1 MANVAPG
8 CAADA
13 FGEDSCASGAQ
24 RLRTPC
30 RSATERMG
38 DGLADATGD
47 IAGRGAEGAEH
58 DNACVSHVAEDTATR
73 GAIGD
78 TGVMARDG
86 SDAFGGRRRGDSERE
101 KSHMSGGKRRFRLPL
116 SVVVICVCLVV
127 VAVSLVVYVDS
138 LSFTVRPTYAS
149 ADSNPLMGFAAAAD
163 DKSAAENEQLVYI
176 DLTWAQWEPEKGA
189 FDIAALEK
197 KNNIAR
203 WRAEGKHAVLRF
215 VCDVPGNEAH
225 RDIPQWLYEQTGDGA
240 DYDNEYGKGYAPDY
254 SNATFRAAHARA
266 IAALGA
272 WASQD
277 TFVSYVELGSLGH
290 WGEWHTLEE
299 SGVPAMPEERL
310 CREYYSQYQS
320 AFPQARLLTR
330 RNYAL
335 SVDSG
340 AGVYNDMT
348 GSSDDT
354 LEWLAWQLAGGSQEV
369 ADYEIAYSP
378 VEDIWRTAPV
388 GGEFTSSLDMGY
400 MLGDNIVQTL
410 NLLRSSHMTF
420 IGPHYPKG
428 EYAESAGAHMVS
440 GFLGYRLWVSELDV
454 RFDALTRCWDI
465 TMKWRNDGVAPLYA
479 DWPVTLELR
488 DASGE
493 VVYDAALPL
502 VLSDLCDG
510 EEFTVKASVPFDQRY
525 WDGFT
530 IGVGITDPLTGDYA
544 VRLSSDTPYLPDG
557 LNVLYE
563 EPAR

>member
-8 CAADA
+8 CAAGA
-13 FGEDSCASGAQ
+13 LGEPA
-24 RLRTPC
+24 
-30 RSATERMG
+30 RMG
-38 DGLADATGD
+38 DGRL
-47 IAGRGAEGAEH
+47 
-58 DNACVSHVAEDTATR
+58 
-73 GAIGD
+73 
-78 TGVMARDG
+78 
-86 SDAFGGRRRGDSERE
+86 SDER
-101 KSHMSGGKRRFRLPL
+101 HFRVPL
-116 SVVVICVCLVV
+116 SAVVICVCLVV
-127 VAVSLVVYVDS
+127 VVVSLVVYVDS

-176 DLTWAQWEPEKGA
+176 DLTWAEWEPEEGT

-310 CREYYSQYQS
+310 CQEYYSQYQS

-354 LEWLAWQLAGGSQEV
+354 LEWLAWQLAGGAQQA
-369 ADYEIAYSP
+369 ADHEITYSP

-465 TMKWRNDGVAPLYA
+465 TMEWRNDGVAPLYA
-479 DWPVTLELR
+479 DWPVTLEVR

-510 EEFTVKASVPFDQRY
+510 EEFTVKASVPFDPRGFPAIPPTCPTASTCCMRSLPASGDGCARCAGVACDQADVWMARKQRC
-525 WDGFT
+525 
-530 IGVGITDPLTGDYA
+530 LHEDYEDNLVVA
-544 VRLSSDTPYLPDG
+544 AAQRAHADCLVTNDQNLLEHSPVAALSCADALAYLQA
-557 LNVLYE
+557 L
-563 EPAR
+563 EPADSLR

>member
-8 CAADA
+8 CAAGA
-13 FGEDSCASGAQ
+13 LGEPA
-24 RLRTPC
+24 
-30 RSATERMG
+30 RMG
-38 DGLADATGD
+38 DGRL
-47 IAGRGAEGAEH
+47 
-58 DNACVSHVAEDTATR
+58 
-73 GAIGD
+73 
-78 TGVMARDG
+78 
-86 SDAFGGRRRGDSERE
+86 SDER
-101 KSHMSGGKRRFRLPL
+101 HFRVPL
-116 SVVVICVCLVV
+116 SAVVICVCLVV
-127 VAVSLVVYVDS
+127 VVVSLVVYVDS

-176 DLTWAQWEPEKGA
+176 DLTWAEWEPEEGT

-254 SNATFRAAHARA
+254 YNATFRAAHARA
-266 IAALGA
+266 IAALGD

-310 CREYYSQYQS
+310 CQEYYSQYQS
-320 AFPQARLLTR
+320 AFPQAHLLTR

-354 LEWLAWQLAGGSQEV
+354 LEWLAWQLAGGAQQA
-369 ADYEIAYSP
+369 ADHEITYSP

-410 NLLRSSHMTF
+410 NLLRSWHMTF

-465 TMKWRNDGVAPLYA
+465 AMEWRNDGVAPLYA
-479 DWPVTLELR
+479 DWPVTLEVR
-488 DASGE
+488 DSSGE
-493 VVYDAALPL
+493 TAYDAALPL

>member
-8 CAADA
+8 CAAGA
-13 FGEDSCASGAQ
+13 LGEPA
-24 RLRTPC
+24 
-30 RSATERMG
+30 RMG
-38 DGLADATGD
+38 DGRL
-47 IAGRGAEGAEH
+47 
-58 DNACVSHVAEDTATR
+58 
-73 GAIGD
+73 
-78 TGVMARDG
+78 
-86 SDAFGGRRRGDSERE
+86 SDER
-101 KSHMSGGKRRFRLPL
+101 HFRVPL
-116 SVVVICVCLVV
+116 SAVVICVCLVV
-127 VAVSLVVYVDS
+127 VVVSLVVYVDS

-176 DLTWAQWEPEKGA
+176 DLTWAEWEPEEGT

-310 CREYYSQYQS
+310 CQEYYSQYQS

-354 LEWLAWQLAGGSQEV
+354 LEWLAWQLAGGAQQA
-369 ADYEIAYSP
+369 ADHEITYSP

-465 TMKWRNDGVAPLYA
+465 TMEWRNDGVAPLYA
-479 DWPVTLELR
+479 DWPVTLEVR
-488 DASGE
+488 DSSGE
-493 VVYDAALPL
+493 TVYDAALPL

-510 EEFTVKASVPFDQRY
+510 EEFTVKVSVPFDQRY

>member
-1 MANVAPG
+1 MANVVPE
-8 CAADA
+8 CAAVA
-13 FGEDSCASGAQ
+13 FGEPA
-24 RLRTPC
+24 
-30 RSATERMG
+30 RMG
-38 DGLADATGD
+38 DGSADAAGD
-47 IAGRGAEGAEH
+47 IADGGAVGAGH
-58 DNACVSHVAEDTATR
+58 DSACVSDAAEDTASG
-73 GAIGD
+73 GAGA
-78 TGVMARDG
+78 MARDG
-86 SDAFGGRRRGDSERE
+86 SDAFGGSCRGDSERE
-101 KSHMSGGKRRFRLPL
+101 KSHIPGGRRRFRLPL
-116 SVVVICVCLVV
+116 SAVVIFACFA
-127 VAVSLVVYVDS
+127 VAAASLVAYVDS

-163 DKSAAENEQLVYI
+163 SKSTAEDEQLVYI
-176 DLTWAQWEPEKGA
+176 DVTWAEWEPEEGT
-189 FDIAALEK
+189 FDIASFEK

-215 VCDVPGNEAH
+215 MCDVPGDEAH
-225 RDIPQWLYEQTGDGA
+225 RDIPQWLYDETGDGA
-240 DYDNEYGKGYAPDY
+240 DYDNAYGKGYAPDY
-254 SNATFRAAHARA
+254 FNATFRAAHARA

-299 SGVPAMPEERL
+299 SGVPAMPEERI

-320 AFPQARLLTR
+320 AFPQAHLLTR

-335 SVDSG
+335 SVDNG

-410 NLLRSSHMTF
+410 SLLRASHMTF

-428 EYAESAGAHMVS
+428 EYAESAGAHMV
-440 GFLGYRLWVSELDV
+440 GGLLGYRLWVPELDV
-454 RFDALTRCWDI
+454 RFDVLTRCWDI

-479 DWPVTLELR
+479 DWAVTLEVR
-488 DASGE
+488 DSSGE
-493 VVYDAALPL
+493 TVYDTALPL

>member
-1 MANVAPG
+1 
-8 CAADA
+8 
-13 FGEDSCASGAQ
+13 
-24 RLRTPC
+24 
-30 RSATERMG
+30 MG
-38 DGLADATGD
+38 DGLADATGG
-47 IAGRGAEGAEH
+47 IADGGAEGAGH
-58 DNACVSHVAEDTATR
+58 DSACTSDAAEGTV
-73 GAIGD
+73 GGD
-78 TGVMARDG
+78 AGVMARDG
-86 SDAFGGRRRGDSERE
+86 SEAFGGRRRGDSERE
-101 KSHMSGGKRRFRLPL
+101 KSHMSGGRRRFRVPL
-116 SVVVICVCLVV
+116 SAIVICVCFA
-127 VAVSLVVYVDS
+127 VAAASLVAYVDS
-138 LSFTVRPTYAS
+138 LSFTVRPGYAS

-163 DKSAAENEQLVYI
+163 SKSTAADEQLVYI
-176 DLTWAQWEPEKGA
+176 DLTWAEWEPQEGT
-189 FDIAALEK
+189 FDIASLEK

-215 VCDVPGNEAH
+215 VCDVPGDEAH
-225 RDIPQWLYEQTGDGA
+225 RDIPQWLYNETGDGV
-240 DYDNEYGKGYAPDY
+240 DYDNAYGKGYAPDY
-254 SNATFRAAHARA
+254 SNTTFRAAHARA

-277 TFVSYVELGSLGH
+277 TFVSYVELGTLGH

-299 SGVPAMPEERL
+299 SGVPAMPRERI

-320 AFPQARLLTR
+320 AFPQAHLLTR

-335 SVDSG
+335 SVEGG

-348 GSSDDT
+348 GSPDDT
-354 LEWLAWQLAGGSQEV
+354 LEWLTWQLAGGAQEA
-369 ADYEIAYSP
+369 ADHEIAYTP

-410 NLLRSSHMTF
+410 SLLRASHMTF
-420 IGPHYPKG
+420 IGPHYPKR
-428 EYAESAGAHMVS
+428 EYAESAGAHMVR
-440 GFLGYRLWVSELDV
+440 GLLGYRLWVSELDV

-465 TMKWRNDGVAPLYA
+465 TMEWKNDGVAPLYA
-479 DWPVTLELR
+479 DWAVTLEVR
-488 DASGE
+488 DSSGE
-493 VVYDAALPL
+493 VVYDTALPL

>member
-1 MANVAPG
+1 
-8 CAADA
+8 
-13 FGEDSCASGAQ
+13 
-24 RLRTPC
+24 
-30 RSATERMG
+30 MG
-38 DGLADATGD
+38 DGSADAAGD
-47 IAGRGAEGAEH
+47 IADGGAEGAGH
-58 DNACVSHVAEDTATR
+58 DSACVSDAAEDTAS
-73 GAIGD
+73 GD
-78 TGVMARDG
+78 AGVMARNG
-86 SDAFGGRRRGDSERE
+86 SDAFGGSCRGDSERE
-101 KSHMSGGKRRFRLPL
+101 KSHIPGGRRRFRLPL
-116 SVVVICVCLVV
+116 SAVVIFACFA
-127 VAVSLVVYVDS
+127 VAAASLVAYVDS

-163 DKSAAENEQLVYI
+163 SKSTAEDEQLVYI
-176 DLTWAQWEPEKGA
+176 DVTWAEWEPQEGT
-189 FDIAALEK
+189 FDIASLEK

-215 VCDVPGNEAH
+215 VCDAPGDEAH
-225 RDIPQWLYEQTGDGA
+225 RDIPQWLYDETGDGA
-240 DYDNEYGKGYAPDY
+240 DYDNAYGKGYAPDY

-299 SGVPAMPEERL
+299 SGVPAMPEERV

-335 SVDSG
+335 SVDNG

-369 ADYEIAYSP
+369 GDHEIAYSP

-410 NLLRSSHMTF
+410 GLLRASHMTF

-428 EYAESAGAHMVS
+428 EYAESAGTHMVR
-440 GFLGYRLWVSELDV
+440 GLLGYRLWVPELDV
-454 RFDALTRCWDI
+454 RFDAFTRCWDI

-479 DWPVTLELR
+479 DWAVTLEVR

-544 VRLSSDTPYLPDG
+544 VQLSSDTPYLPDG

-563 EPAR
+563 ESAR

>member
-13 FGEDSCASGAQ
+13 FGEDSRTS
-24 RLRTPC
+24 RTPGLCPRC
-30 RSATERMG
+30 RSATVRMG
-38 DGLADATGD
+38 DGSAGATGD
-47 IAGRGAEGAEH
+47 IADGGAEGARH
-58 DNACVSHVAEDTATR
+58 DSACASDAAEDTAS
-73 GAIGD
+73 GLASGNA
-78 TGVMARDG
+78 GLMARDG

-101 KSHMSGGKRRFRLPL
+101 KSHMSGGRRRFRVPVAAL
-116 SVVVICVCLVV
+116 VILACFA
-127 VAVSLVVYVDS
+127 VAAASLVAYVDS
-138 LSFTVRPTYAS
+138 LSFTARPTYAS

-163 DKSAAENEQLVYI
+163 SKSTAENEQLVYI
-176 DLTWAQWEPEKGA
+176 DVTWAEWEPQENA
-189 FDIAALEK
+189 FDVASLEK

-215 VCDVPGNEAH
+215 MCDVPGDEAH
-225 RDIPQWLYEQTGDGA
+225 RDIPQWLYDETGDGA
-240 DYDNEYGKGYAPDY
+240 DYDNAYGKGYAPDY

-290 WGEWHTLEE
+290 WGEWYTLEE
-299 SGVPAMPEERL
+299 SGVPAMPEERV

-320 AFPQARLLTR
+320 AFPQAHLLTR

-335 SVDSG
+335 SVDNG

-410 NLLRSSHMTF
+410 SLLRASHMTF
-420 IGPHYPKG
+420 IGPHYPKR
-428 EYAESAGAHMVS
+428 EYAESAGTHMVR
-440 GFLGYRLWVSELDV
+440 GLLGYRLWVPELDV

-479 DWPVTLELR
+479 DWAVTLEVR
-488 DASGE
+488 DASDE
-493 VVYDAALPL
+493 VVCDTALPL
-502 VLSDLCDG
+502 VLSELCDG

-544 VRLSSDTPYLPDG
+544 VQLSSDTPYLPDG

>member
-1 MANVAPG
+1 MANVASG
-8 CAADA
+8 CAAGA
-13 FGEDSCASGAQ
+13 LGEDSCASSAQ
-24 RLRTPC
+24 RLRTPR

-38 DGLADATGD
+38 DESAAATGD
-47 IAGRGAEGAEH
+47 IAGTGAEGAEH
-58 DNACVSHVAEDTATR
+58 NSACVSHVAEDTASG
-73 GAIGD
+73 GAGGD
-78 TGVMARDG
+78 AGVMARDG
-86 SDAFGGRRRGDSERE
+86 SDAFGGRRRGDSGRA

-116 SVVVICVCLVV
+116 SAVVICVCLVV
-127 VAVSLVVYVDS
+127 VAVSLVAYVDS

-163 DKSAAENEQLVYI
+163 GKSAAENEQLVYI
-176 DLTWAQWEPEKGA
+176 NLTWAEWEPEEGT

-215 VCDVPGNEAH
+215 VCDAPGSEAH

-299 SGVPAMPEERL
+299 SGVPAMPEERV

-369 ADYEIAYSP
+369 ADYKIAYTP

-479 DWPVTLELR
+479 DWPVTLEVR
-488 DASGE
+488 DSSGE
-493 VVYDAALPL
+493 TVYDAALPL

>member
-1 MANVAPG
+1 MANMAPE

-13 FGEDSCASGAQ
+13 FGEPA
-24 RLRTPC
+24 
-30 RSATERMG
+30 RMG

-47 IAGRGAEGAEH
+47 IANGGAEGAGH
-58 DNACVSHVAEDTATR
+58 DSACVSDAAEDTASG
-73 GAIGD
+73 GA
-78 TGVMARDG
+78 GVMARDG
-86 SDAFGGRRRGDSERE
+86 SDAFGGSCRGDSERE
-101 KSHMSGGKRRFRLPL
+101 KSHIPGGRRRFRLPL
-116 SVVVICVCLVV
+116 SAVVIFACFA
-127 VAVSLVVYVDS
+127 VAAASLVAYVDS

-163 DKSAAENEQLVYI
+163 SKSTAEDEQLVYI
-176 DLTWAQWEPEKGA
+176 DVTWAEWEPQEGT
-189 FDIAALEK
+189 FDIASLEK

-215 VCDVPGNEAH
+215 VCDVPGDEAH
-225 RDIPQWLYEQTGDGA
+225 RDIPQWLYDETGDGA
-240 DYDNEYGKGYAPDY
+240 DYDNAYGKGYAPDY

-290 WGEWHTLEE
+290 WGEWHTFEE
-299 SGVPAMPEERL
+299 SGVPAMPEERI

-320 AFPQARLLTR
+320 AFPQAHLLTR

-335 SVDSG
+335 SVDNG

-354 LEWLAWQLAGGSQEV
+354 LEWLAWQLAGGAQQA
-369 ADYEIAYSP
+369 ADHEIAYSP

-400 MLGDNIVQTL
+400 MLGDNIVQAL
-410 NLLRSSHMTF
+410 SLLRASHMTF

-428 EYAESAGAHMVS
+428 EYAESAGAHMVR
-440 GFLGYRLWVSELDV
+440 GLLGYRLWVPELDV

-479 DWPVTLELR
+479 DWAVTLEVR

-493 VVYDAALPL
+493 VVYDTALPL

-544 VRLSSDTPYLPDG
+544 VQLSSDTPYLPDG

-563 EPAR
+563 ESAR

>member
-1 MANVAPG
+1 MANVAPE
-8 CAADA
+8 CAADV
-13 FGEDSCASGAQ
+13 FGEDSRTSGAQ
-24 RLRTPC
+24 SLCPRR
-30 RSATERMG
+30 RSATECMG
-38 DGLADATGD
+38 DGSAGATGD
-47 IAGRGAEGAEH
+47 IADGGAEGAGH
-58 DNACVSHVAEDTATR
+58 DSACVSDAAVDTASGLAGGNAGLMTCE
-73 GAIGD
+73 
-78 TGVMARDG
+78 G
-86 SDAFGGRRRGDSERE
+86 SDAFDGRRRGDSERE
-101 KSHMSGGKRRFRLPL
+101 KSHMSGGRRRFRVPVAAL
-116 SVVVICVCLVV
+116 VILACFA
-127 VAVSLVVYVDS
+127 VAAASLVAYVDS

-163 DKSAAENEQLVYI
+163 SKSTAEDEQLVYI
-176 DLTWAQWEPEKGA
+176 DVTWAEWEPQEGA
-189 FDIAALEK
+189 FDIASLEK

-215 VCDVPGNEAH
+215 MCDVPGDEAY
-225 RDIPQWLYEQTGDGA
+225 RDIPQWLYDETGDGA
-240 DYDNEYGKGYAPDY
+240 DYDNAYGKGYAPDY

-299 SGVPAMPEERL
+299 SGVPAMPEERV

-320 AFPQARLLTR
+320 AFPQAYLLTR

-335 SVDSG
+335 SVDNG

-348 GSSDDT
+348 GSSDGT

-369 ADYEIAYSP
+369 GDHEIAYSP

-400 MLGDNIVQTL
+400 MMGDNIVQTL
-410 NLLRSSHMTF
+410 GLLRASHMTF

-428 EYAESAGAHMVS
+428 EYAESAGAHMVR
-440 GFLGYRLWVSELDV
+440 GLLGYRLWVPELDV
-454 RFDALTRCWDI
+454 RFDVLTRCWDI

-479 DWPVTLELR
+479 DWAVTLEVR

-493 VVYDAALPL
+493 VVYDTALPL
-502 VLSDLCDG
+502 VLSELCDG
-510 EEFTVKASVPFDQRY
+510 EEFTIKASVPFDQRY

-544 VRLSSDTPYLPDG
+544 VQLSSDTPYLPDG

>member
-1 MANVAPG
+1 MANVAPE

-13 FGEDSCASGAQ
+13 FGEPA
-24 RLRTPC
+24 
-30 RSATERMG
+30 RMG
-38 DGLADATGD
+38 DGSADAMGD
-47 IAGRGAEGAEH
+47 IADGGAEGAGH
-58 DNACVSHVAEDTATR
+58 DSACVSDAAGGTAGG
-73 GAIGD
+73 GA
-78 TGVMARDG
+78 GVMARDG
-86 SDAFGGRRRGDSERE
+86 SDAFGGSRRGDSKRE
-101 KSHMSGGKRRFRLPL
+101 KSHIPGGGRHFRVPVAAL
-116 SVVVICVCLVV
+116 VILACFA
-127 VAVSLVVYVDS
+127 VAAASLVAYVDS
-138 LSFTVRPTYAS
+138 LSFTVRPAYAS

-163 DKSAAENEQLVYI
+163 SKSAAEDEQLVYI
-176 DLTWAQWEPEKGA
+176 DVTWAEWEPQEGT
-189 FDIAALEK
+189 FDIASLEK

-215 VCDVPGNEAH
+215 VCDVPGDEAH
-225 RDIPQWLYEQTGDGA
+225 RDIPQWLYDETGDGA
-240 DYDNEYGKGYAPDY
+240 DYDNAYGKGYAPDY

-277 TFVSYVELGSLGH
+277 TFLSYVELGSLGH

-299 SGVPAMPEERL
+299 SGVPAMPEERV
-310 CREYYSQYQS
+310 CQEYFSQYQS
-320 AFPQARLLTR
+320 AFPQARLLIR

-335 SVDSG
+335 SVDNG

-354 LEWLAWQLAGGSQEV
+354 LEWLAWQLAGGSQKV
-369 ADYEIAYSP
+369 ADHEIAYSP

-410 NLLRSSHMTF
+410 SLLRASHMTF

-428 EYAESAGAHMVS
+428 EYAESAGAHMVR
-440 GFLGYRLWVSELDV
+440 GLLGYRLWVPELDV
-454 RFDALTRCWDI
+454 RFDVLTRCWDI

-479 DWPVTLELR
+479 DWAVTLEVR

-544 VRLSSDTPYLPDG
+544 VQLSSDTPYLPDG

>member
-8 CAADA
+8 CAAGA
-13 FGEDSCASGAQ
+13 LGEPA
-24 RLRTPC
+24 
-30 RSATERMG
+30 RMG
-38 DGLADATGD
+38 DGRLSDE
-47 IAGRGAEGAEH
+47 RH
-58 DNACVSHVAEDTATR
+58 FRVPVAA
-73 GAIGD
+73 
-78 TGVMARDG
+78 
-86 SDAFGGRRRGDSERE
+86 
-101 KSHMSGGKRRFRLPL
+101 L
-116 SVVVICVCLVV
+116 VVLVCLAVA
-127 VAVSLVVYVDS
+127 AVSLVAYVDS
-138 LSFTVRPTYAS
+138 LSFMVRPTYAS

-176 DLTWAQWEPEKGA
+176 DLTWAEWEPEEGT

-215 VCDVPGNEAH
+215 VCDIPGNEAH

-266 IAALGA
+266 IAALGD

-310 CREYYSQYQS
+310 CQEYYSQYQS

-354 LEWLAWQLAGGSQEV
+354 LEWLAWQLAGGAQQA
-369 ADYEIAYSP
+369 ADHEITYSP
-378 VEDIWRTAPV
+378 VEEIWRTAPV

-465 TMKWRNDGVAPLYA
+465 TMEWRNDGVAPLYA
-479 DWPVTLELR
+479 DWPVTLEVR
-488 DASGE
+488 DSSGE
-493 VVYDAALPL
+493 TVYDAALPL

>member
-1 MANVAPG
+1 
-8 CAADA
+8 
-13 FGEDSCASGAQ
+13 
-24 RLRTPC
+24 
-30 RSATERMG
+30 MG
-38 DGLADATGD
+38 DESAAVTGD
-47 IAGRGAEGAEH
+47 IADRDAEGAEH
-58 DNACVSHVAEDTATR
+58 NSACVSHVAEDTASG
-73 GAIGD
+73 GAGGD
-78 TGVMARDG
+78 VGVMARDG
-86 SDAFGGRRRGDSERE
+86 SDAFGGRRRGDSERA

-116 SVVVICVCLVV
+116 SAVVICVCLVV

-176 DLTWAQWEPEKGA
+176 DLTWAEWEPEEGT

-215 VCDVPGNEAH
+215 VCDAPGSEAH
-225 RDIPQWLYEQTGDGA
+225 RDIPQWLYEQTGDGV

-428 EYAESAGAHMVS
+428 EYAESAGAHMVG

-479 DWPVTLELR
+479 DWPVTLEVR

-557 LNVLYE
+557 LNVFYE

>member
-1 MANVAPG
+1 MK
-8 CAADA
+8 D
-13 FGEDSCASGAQ
+13 
-24 RLRTPC
+24 
-30 RSATERMG
+30 
-38 DGLADATGD
+38 
-47 IAGRGAEGAEH
+47 
-58 DNACVSHVAEDTATR
+58 
-73 GAIGD
+73 
-78 TGVMARDG
+78 
-86 SDAFGGRRRGDSERE
+86 
-101 KSHMSGGKRRFRLPL
+101 KRRFRVPVAAL
-116 SVVVICVCLVV
+116 VILACFA
-127 VAVSLVVYVDS
+127 VAAASLVAYVDS

-163 DKSAAENEQLVYI
+163 SKSSAEDEQLVYI
-176 DLTWAQWEPEKGA
+176 DVTWAEWEPQEGT
-189 FDIAALEK
+189 FDIASLEK

-215 VCDVPGNEAH
+215 MCDVPGDEVH
-225 RDIPQWLYEQTGDGA
+225 RDIPQWLYDETGDGV
-240 DYDNEYGKGYAPDY
+240 DYDNAYGKGYAPDY

-299 SGVPAMPEERL
+299 SGVPAMPEERV

-320 AFPQARLLTR
+320 AFPQAHLLTR

-335 SVDSG
+335 SVDNG

-369 ADYEIAYSP
+369 ADHEIAYSP

-410 NLLRSSHMTF
+410 SLLRASHMTF

-428 EYAESAGAHMVS
+428 EYAESAGTHMVR
-440 GFLGYRLWVSELDV
+440 GLLGYRLWVPELDV

-479 DWPVTLELR
+479 DWAVTLEVR

-493 VVYDAALPL
+493 VVYDTALPL

>member
-1 MANVAPG
+1 MANVAPE
-8 CAADA
+8 CAADV
-13 FGEDSCASGAQ
+13 FGEPA
-24 RLRTPC
+24 
-30 RSATERMG
+30 RMG
-38 DGLADATGD
+38 DGSADAAGD
-47 IAGRGAEGAEH
+47 IADGGAEGAGH
-58 DNACVSHVAEDTATR
+58 DSACVSDAAEDTASG
-73 GAIGD
+73 GA
-78 TGVMARDG
+78 GVMARDG
-86 SDAFGGRRRGDSERE
+86 SDAFGGSCRGDSERE
-101 KSHMSGGKRRFRLPL
+101 KSHIPGGRRRFRLPL
-116 SVVVICVCLVV
+116 SAVVIFACFA
-127 VAVSLVVYVDS
+127 VAAASLVAYVDS
-138 LSFTVRPTYAS
+138 LSFTVRPAYAS

-163 DKSAAENEQLVYI
+163 SKSAAEDEQLVYI
-176 DLTWAQWEPEKGA
+176 DVTWAEWEPQEGA
-189 FDIAALEK
+189 FDIASLEK

-215 VCDVPGNEAH
+215 VCDVPGDEAH
-225 RDIPQWLYEQTGDGA
+225 RDIPQWLYDETGDGA
-240 DYDNEYGKGYAPDY
+240 DYDNAYGKGYAPDY

-299 SGVPAMPEERL
+299 SGVPAMPEERI

-320 AFPQARLLTR
+320 AFPQAHLLTR

-335 SVDSG
+335 SVDNG

-369 ADYEIAYSP
+369 AEHEIVYSP

-410 NLLRSSHMTF
+410 SLLRASHMTF
-420 IGPHYPKG
+420 IGPRYPNG
-428 EYAESAGAHMVS
+428 EYAESAGAHMVR
-440 GFLGYRLWVSELDV
+440 GLLGYRLWVPELDV
-454 RFDALTRCWDI
+454 RFDAFTRCWDI

-479 DWPVTLELR
+479 DWAVTLEVR
-488 DASGE
+488 DSSGE
-493 VVYDAALPL
+493 TVYDTALPL

>member
-1 MANVAPG
+1 MANVVPE
-8 CAADA
+8 CAAGA
-13 FGEDSCASGAQ
+13 LGEPA
-24 RLRTPC
+24 
-30 RSATERMG
+30 RMG

-47 IAGRGAEGAEH
+47 IADGGAEGAGR
-58 DNACVSHVAEDTATR
+58 DSACVSEAAEDTAGG
-73 GAIGD
+73 GA
-78 TGVMARDG
+78 GVMARDG
-86 SDAFGGRRRGDSERE
+86 SDAFGGSRRGDSERE
-101 KSHMSGGKRRFRLPL
+101 KSHIPGGRRRFRLPL
-116 SVVVICVCLVV
+116 SAVVIFACFA
-127 VAVSLVVYVDS
+127 VAAASLVAYVDS
-138 LSFTVRPTYAS
+138 LSFTVRPTYAL

-163 DKSAAENEQLVYI
+163 SKSVAEDEQLVYI
-176 DLTWAQWEPEKGA
+176 DVTWAEWEPQEGT
-189 FDIAALEK
+189 FDIASLEK

-215 VCDVPGNEAH
+215 VCDIPGDEAH
-225 RDIPQWLYEQTGDGA
+225 RDIPQWLYDETGDGA
-240 DYDNEYGKGYAPDY
+240 DYDNAYGKGYAPDY

-299 SGVPAMPEERL
+299 SGVPAMPEERI
-310 CREYYSQYQS
+310 CREYYSQYQG
-320 AFPQARLLTR
+320 AFPQAHLLTR

-335 SVDSG
+335 SVDNG

-354 LEWLAWQLAGGSQEV
+354 LEWLAWQLAGGSQKV

-410 NLLRSSHMTF
+410 SLLRASHMTF

-428 EYAESAGAHMVS
+428 EYAESAGAHMVR
-440 GFLGYRLWVSELDV
+440 GLLGYRLWVPELDV
-454 RFDALTRCWDI
+454 RFDAFTRCWDI

-479 DWPVTLELR
+479 DWAVTLEVR

-544 VRLSSDTPYLPDG
+544 VQLSSDTPYLPDG

>member
-1 MANVAPG
+1 MANDVPG
-8 CAADA
+8 CAAVA
-13 FGEDSCASGAQ
+13 FGEDSCAPRTQ
-24 RLRTPC
+24 RLRTRR
-30 RSATERMG
+30 RSATAHMG
-38 DGLADATGD
+38 DGPADAADD
-47 IAGRGAEGAEH
+47 IAGGDVEGAGH
-58 DNACVSHVAEDTATR
+58 DSACVSDAAEGTAGG
-73 GAIGD
+73 GASGD
-78 TGVMARDG
+78 AGVMARDG
-86 SDAFGGRRRGDSERE
+86 SDAFGRHRRGDSERE
-101 KSHMSGGKRRFRLPL
+101 KSHMSGGRRRFRVPVAAL
-116 SVVVICVCLVV
+116 VILACFA
-127 VAVSLVVYVDS
+127 VAAASLVAYVDS

-163 DKSAAENEQLVYI
+163 SKSTAENEQLVYI
-176 DLTWAQWEPEKGA
+176 DVTWAEWEPQEGT

-215 VCDVPGNEAH
+215 VCDVPGDEAH
-225 RDIPQWLYEQTGDGA
+225 RDIPQWLYDETGDGV
-240 DYDNEYGKGYAPDY
+240 DYDNAYGKGYAPDY

-299 SGVPAMPEERL
+299 SGVPAMPEERV

-320 AFPQARLLTR
+320 AFPQAHLLTR

-348 GSSDDT
+348 GSPDDT
-354 LEWLAWQLAGGSQEV
+354 LEWLTWQLAGGSQEV

-410 NLLRSSHMTF
+410 SLLRASHMTF

-428 EYAESAGAHMVS
+428 EYAESAGAHMV
-440 GFLGYRLWVSELDV
+440 GGLLGYRLWVPELDV

-479 DWPVTLELR
+479 DWAVTLEVR

-510 EEFTVKASVPFDQRY
+510 EEVTVKASVPFDQRY

-544 VRLSSDTPYLPDG
+544 VQLSSDTSYLSDG

>member
-1 MANVAPG
+1 MANVVPG
-8 CAADA
+8 CAAGA
-13 FGEDSCASGAQ
+13 LGEDP
-24 RLRTPC
+24 RTSRTQGLCPRR
-30 RSATERMG
+30 RSATERRG
-38 DGLADATGD
+38 DGSADATGD
-47 IAGRGAEGAEH
+47 IADGGAEGAGH
-58 DNACVSHVAEDTATR
+58 DSACVSDAAVDTASGLASGNAGLMTC
-73 GAIGD
+73 
-78 TGVMARDG
+78 DG

-101 KSHMSGGKRRFRLPL
+101 KSHMSGGRRRFRVP
-116 SVVVICVCLVV
+116 VAAFVILACFA
-127 VAVSLVVYVDS
+127 VAAASLVAYVDS

-163 DKSAAENEQLVYI
+163 SKSTAEDEQLVYI
-176 DLTWAQWEPEKGA
+176 DVTWDEWEPEEGT
-189 FDIAALEK
+189 FDIASLEK

-215 VCDVPGNEAH
+215 VCDVPGDEAH
-225 RDIPQWLYEQTGDGA
+225 RDVPQWLYDETGDGA
-240 DYDNEYGKGYAPDY
+240 DYDNAYGKGYAPDY

-290 WGEWHTLEE
+290 WGEWHTIEE
-299 SGVPAMPEERL
+299 SGVPAMPEERV

-320 AFPQARLLTR
+320 AFPQAHLLTR

-335 SVDSG
+335 SVDNG

-410 NLLRSSHMTF
+410 SLLRASHMTF

-428 EYAESAGAHMVS
+428 EYAESAGTHMVR
-440 GFLGYRLWVSELDV
+440 GLLGYRLWVPELDV
-454 RFDALTRCWDI
+454 RFDAFTRCWDI

-479 DWPVTLELR
+479 DWAVTLEVR

-493 VVYDAALPL
+493 VVYDTALPL

-525 WDGFT
+525 WDGFI

-544 VRLSSDTPYLPDG
+544 VQLSSDTPYLPDG

>member
-1 MANVAPG
+1 
-8 CAADA
+8 
-13 FGEDSCASGAQ
+13 
-24 RLRTPC
+24 
-30 RSATERMG
+30 MG
-38 DGLADATGD
+38 DESAAVTGD
-47 IAGRGAEGAEH
+47 IADRDAEGAEH
-58 DNACVSHVAEDTATR
+58 DSACVSHVAEDTASG
-73 GAIGD
+73 GAGGD
-78 TGVMARDG
+78 VGVMARDG

-101 KSHMSGGKRRFRLPL
+101 KSDMSGGKRRFRLPL
-116 SVVVICVCLVV
+116 SAVVICVCFAVA
-127 VAVSLVVYVDS
+127 AVSLVAYVDS
-138 LSFTVRPTYAS
+138 LSFTVRPVYAS

-176 DLTWAQWEPEKGA
+176 DVTWAEWEPEEGT

-215 VCDVPGNEAH
+215 VCDAPGSEAH

-277 TFVSYVELGSLGH
+277 SFVSYVELGSLGH

-299 SGVPAMPEERL
+299 SGVPAMPEERV

-320 AFPQARLLTR
+320 AFPQAHLLTR

-428 EYAESAGAHMVS
+428 EYAESAGAHMV
-440 GFLGYRLWVSELDV
+440 GGLLGYRLWVPELDV

-479 DWPVTLELR
+479 DWPVTLEVR

-530 IGVGITDPLTGDYA
+530 IGVGIIDPLTGDYA